1 MSERYKWVILIIVVL
16 ALATVLRTVRLGI
29 KPLHGD
35 EAVQAYKFGEL
46 LEKGEYRYDSN
57 EYHGPTLYY
66 FTLLPAYLAGIES
79 YANLDEW
86 VILSAP
92 IGFGLLLILLQLLMV
107 KGLGRGVV
115 IFGSFLVA
123 ISPAFVFYSRYYI
136 QESLLVCFT
145 FGAIACGY
153 HYLQRPR
160 SGWATGAGLCLGLMH
175 ATKETCI
182 VAWFSMGTAML
193 FVWSLDRGRRESVPN
208 KSTGITKT
216 HLLAGL
222 IAGSVVSCLF
232 YSSFC
237 TYPEGIVASVASWK
251 TYFNRAV
258 DSGWHIHPWY
268 TYFKILF
275 FTHDGPGPIWSE
287 AFLILLAVSGGI
299 FIWRGKCP
307 VGMSLELLRF
317 LSIYTAMMAI
327 TYSVIPYKTP
337 WCLLSFWHGGILLA
351 AVGGVGLFQACVSSR
366 FRIILGLLLAGG
378 LSHLF
383 WLSLQTNFVYCADAR
398 NPYVYGH
405 TSRDVLQVTGRIQEI
420 SRAHQD
426 KENMRI
432 DIICP
437 GGDLW
442 PLPWYL
448 RSLDNGNI
456 GWYSEIPVDYEP
468 APLIIIRSDL
478 LPKLQAFL
486 LSVQQAGDSRL
497 YVDLFDGTYYLRPNV
512 ELRGLISFELWKS
525 ISFAES
531 EVVLGP

>member
-1 MSERYKWVILIIVVL
+1 MSDRYKWVILILVVL
-16 ALATVLRTVRLGI
+16 ALATALRTVRLGI

-46 LEKGEYRYDSN
+46 VEKGEYRYDSN

-66 FTLLPAYLAGIES
+66 FTLIPAYLAGIES

-86 VILSAP
+86 VILSTP
-92 IGFGLLLILLQLLMV
+92 IGFGLLLILLHLLLV
-107 KGLGRGVV
+107 KGVGRGGV
-115 IFGSFLVA
+115 ILGSLLVA
-123 ISPAFVFYSRYYI
+123 ISPAFVYYGRYYI

-153 HYLQRPR
+153 RYLQQPR
-160 SGWATGAGLCLGLMH
+160 SGWAIGAGLCLGLMH

-182 VAWFSMGTAML
+182 IAWFSMGTTML
-193 FVWSLDRGRRESVPN
+193 FVWALDRRRREAVPN
-208 KSTGITKT
+208 KSTRIRKM

-222 IAGSVVSCLF
+222 IAGTTVSCLF

-237 TYPEGIVASVASWK
+237 TYPEGIVASAASWK
-251 TYFNRAV
+251 TYFSRAV

-287 AFLILLAVSGGI
+287 AFILLLAVFGGV
-299 FIWRGKCP
+299 FVWRGTCP
-307 VGMSLELLRF
+307 ARMSLGLLRF

-327 TYSVIPYKTP
+327 IYSMIPYKTP
-337 WCLLSFWHGGILLA
+337 WCLLSFWHGAILLA
-351 AVGGVGLFQACVSSR
+351 AVGGVGLYQACVSSR
-366 FRIILGLLLAGG
+366 SRIIISMLLAGG

-383 WLSLQTNFVYCADAR
+383 WLSLQTNFVYCADPR
-398 NPYVYGH
+398 NPYAYGH
-405 TSRDVLQVTGRIQEI
+405 TSTDVLQVTGRIQEI
-420 SRAHQD
+420 SRMHQD
-426 KENMRI
+426 KENMRL

-437 GGDLW
+437 RGDSW

-456 GWYSEIPVDYEP
+456 GWYSEIPADYQP
-468 APLIIIRSDL
+468 APVIIISPDL
-478 LPKLQAFL
+478 LPELQAL
-486 LSVQQAGDSRL
+486 LLAGPQAEGKRL
-497 YVDLFDGTYYLRPNV
+497 YVDLFNQRYYLRPNV
-512 ELRGLISFELWKS
+512 ELRGLVSLEFWNSLK
-525 ISFAES
+525 
-531 EVVLGP
+531 